1 VSNYCSVEGG
11 SLFASNT
18 TKTQKHLKIN
28 QKKLKKQ
35 QQQQQQQQRV
45 GVGVGV
51 GGLRGEI
58 WAWPKQQKKSEQ
70 ASYLNEQ
77 TWACNESRI
86 DSSSCDARMW
96 VFLLVNGFALSFT
109 IV

>member
-1 VSNYCSVEGG
+1 MSNYCSVEGG
-11 SLFASNT
+11 SFFASNT
-18 TKTQKHLKIN
+18 TKTQKHLIN
-28 QKKLKKQ
+28 QKKLKK
-35 QQQQQQQQRV
+35 QQQQQRV

-96 VFLLVNGFALSFT
+96 VFLLVNGSALSFT